1 MTPTWAMKNSLAPK
15 GKAWTECSMD
25 GQKLEVPD
33 RQLLQRGM
41 ELIEGLYESL
51 A

>member
-1 MTPTWAMKNSLAPK
+1 
-15 GKAWTECSMD
+15 
-25 GQKLEVPD
+25 VH
-33 RQLLQRGM
+33 GM